1 MSNSDLTEL
10 LDIAK
15 RINLGEYNVEDIAI
29 DSNNELYSILKYFF
43 DALESLK
50 EISTVV
56 DNEASKFSIF
66 DSILDDIR
74 RLSKETVEK
83 IFSHVEKLNMNIDI
97 IKEHI
102 ELLKKTINNK
112 KTLSATLE
120 KLKDNVLDGQ
130 GVCFDLIT
138 FLEFQDVVRNKINKL
153 NNVLQDVTKRLS
165 ELLVKIGI
173 QEGKVNLGDIKDKKE
188 NKTSQDIVDELLKE
202 FGL

>member
-138 FLEFQDVVRNKINKL
+138 FLEFQNVVRNKINKL

-173 QEGKVNLGDIKDKKE
+173 QEGKVNLGDIKDKKA